1 MSGFSVGESG
11 MIRDAI
17 FQVPTPTSGG
27 RSNNIVACP
36 FSENAVALTEA
47 EQGSVSVWKY
57 VNGTA
62 RSVVSVSIVDSKLPN
77 KGCCSDAVWLD

>member
-1 MSGFSVGESG
+1 

-36 FSENAVALTEA
+36 FSENEIALAEA
-47 EQGSVSVWKY
+47 EKGSVSVWKY
-57 VNGTA
+57 ANGTVRLVA
-62 RSVVSVSIVDSKLPN
+62 SVSIADSNLPN
-77 KGCCSDAVWLD
+77 RGCCSDAVWLD